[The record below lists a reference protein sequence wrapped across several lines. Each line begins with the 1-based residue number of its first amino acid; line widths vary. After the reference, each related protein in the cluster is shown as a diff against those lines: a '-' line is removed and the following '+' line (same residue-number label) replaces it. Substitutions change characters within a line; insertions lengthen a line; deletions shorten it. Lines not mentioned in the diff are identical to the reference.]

1 MQEYDPNNIWQQ
13 FLFVGGKL
21 KSFRDNGGYK
31 FFVPHPDDARDTS
44 KCESGTRLVVRHSGV
59 NWLPRVDGAIAMDI
73 DCTVYQ
79 RPELVITSIEDGNID
94 HYESVKF
101 AFVNPQSGMAFTMPH
116 NCPQGAT
123 VAIAKY
129 DPTSTWFKF
138 KLEKHGDDRYRIETA
153 W

>member
-1 MQEYDPNNIWQQ
+1 MQEYDPNNIRQQ
-13 FLFVGGKL
+13 FCFVGGKL
-21 KSFRDNGGYK
+21 RSVANNNLFVNPDPDNYK
-31 FFVPHPDDARDTS
+31 DIS
-44 KCESGTRLVVRHSGV
+44 KCESGTSLMFRNNGS
-59 NWLPRVDGAIAMDI
+59 NWLPRVDGAIAHDI

-101 AFVNPQSGMAFTMPH
+101 AFVNPQSGMAFTMP
-116 NCPQGAT
+116 NGCQQGAT
-123 VAIAKY
+123 VAIAEY
-129 DPTSTWFKF
+129 NPTSINFKF